1 MNEDEGKIGAFLSKW
16 FGRSYRTTLA
26 GGVTVLCQVVAMVPG
41 VPADVA
47 HMAQVIAG
55 LAGGA
60 GLLIA
65 KDARV
70 SGKPSA

>member
-1 MNEDEGKIGAFLSKW
+1 MNEEDGRIGSFLSSW

-26 GGVTVLCQVVAMVPG
+26 GGLTVLCQVVAMVPG
-41 VPADVA
+41 VPGDVA